1 MQYFPEVTEK
11 EIEENHKHF
20 RERMSLYKER
30 GLDFIKNR
38 EFILAKAGVL
48 DGDILEIGAGS
59 GYTTL
64 ALAKAGYKFISID
77 KDREA
82 LKTTALNLAYPVRNK
97 VSNGTYE
104 KVVSNVKFYAMD
116 GMSLEFENNSFE
128 NVVIVNLF
136 HHIKSG
142 INKMLSEA
150 DRVLRANGRLVL
162 ADFNN
167 EGMKIVE
174 GVHKQEGRVHENAG
188 VSKDYVYSYFHGL
201 GYEIRHYRDICHW
214 IIIAKKIIEP

>member
-1 MQYFPEVTEK
+1 MQYFPELTDK

-48 DGDILEIGAGS
+48 DGDILESGAGS
-59 GYTTL
+59 GYTTW

-82 LKTTALNLAYPVRNK
+82 LKTTALNLAY
-97 VSNGTYE
+97 E
-104 KVVSNVKFYAMD
+104 KVLSNVKFYVMD
-116 GMSLEFENNSFE
+116 GMSLDFKNSSIK
-128 NVVIVNLF
+128 NIVIVNLF

-142 INKMLSEA
+142 INEMLSEA
-150 DRVLRANGRLVL
+150 DRVLCAYGKLVL

-188 VSKDYVYSYFHGL
+188 VSEDYVYSYFHSL
-201 GYEIRHYRDICHW
+201 GYEIKRYQDICHW
-214 IIIAKKIIEP
+214 ISITKKIIKP

>member
-1 MQYFPEVTEK
+1 MQYFPKVNEK
-11 EIEENHKHF
+11 EIEENHRHF
-20 RERMSLYKER
+20 SERISLYKER

-48 DGDILEIGAGS
+48 DGNILEIGAGS

-77 KDREA
+77 IDKEA
-82 LKTTALNLAYPVRNK
+82 LKTTALNLAY
-97 VSNGTYE
+97 E
-104 KVVSNVKFYAMD
+104 KVLSNVEFYVMD
-116 GMSLEFENNSFE
+116 GMSLDFKNSTIK

-142 INKMLSEA
+142 INKILSEI
-150 DRVLRANGRLVL
+150 DRVLCADGKLVL
-162 ADFNN
+162 ADFNDK
-167 EGMKIVE
+167 GMKIVE

-188 VSKDYVYSYFHGL
+188 VSEDYVHSYFHSL
-201 GYEIRHYRDICHW
+201 GYEIKRYQDMCHW
-214 IIIAKKIIEP
+214 IIITKMDKRLK